1 MLDKVMCGIRRKY
14 CLTGEQ
20 IPSHVDFYLFIY
32 FVFGYVDV
40 GSICGKKA
48 FTFEA
53 ASKHF

>member
-32 FVFGYVDV
+32 FVFSYVDV